1 MSVGHIA
8 RGFEAEGLPTVVIAV
23 KAFETKLKNMG
34 LPRVLLTPEVMGR
47 PMGDPF
53 DKDTHINYLTSA
65 LKLLESA
72 SANGII
78 KICEDQLR

>member
-47 PMGDPF
+47 PMGDPL
-53 DKDTHINYLTSA
+53 DKATHKKYFEAAVI
-65 LKLLESA
+65 LLESA
-72 SANGII
+72 IGNGTIENI
-78 KICEDQLR
+78 

>member
-23 KAFETKLKNMG
+23 KAFETKLKNMA

-47 PMGDPF
+47 PMGDPL
-53 DKDTHINYLTSA
+53 DKTAHKKYLEAA
-65 LKLLESA
+65 LTLLESA
-72 SANGII
+72 TGNGMIE
-78 KICEDQLR
+78 KI